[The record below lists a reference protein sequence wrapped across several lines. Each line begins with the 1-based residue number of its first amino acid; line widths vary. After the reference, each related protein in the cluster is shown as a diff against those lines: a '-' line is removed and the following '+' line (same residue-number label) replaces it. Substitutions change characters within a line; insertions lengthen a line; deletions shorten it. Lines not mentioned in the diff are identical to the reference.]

1 MFTVFINCSRYP
13 EASLVNHSC
22 EPNAVFVF
30 RNKQLLLRTLRPIAI
45 NEEVFVSYTDQL
57 APKEERRQILKQ
69 QFNFICQCNEC
80 VNEIREQLFHKKKF
94 GTESLKIG
102 EISLTASGF
111 PEVSVLP
118 DSTESDFSKI
128 LEGVKNMNTD
138 DCFDKLEKL
147 GSKYFDTNL
156 LVHELLVKCANIA
169 SQKSFKSALQFDLR
183 LLDNFQ
189 KFYPD
194 YHPMKSLQYTRVSK
208 IFSFLGKVRSSV
220 EYYEKALR
228 NIAVTHGC
236 ESELY
241 KVISEQFN
249 LDQREI
255 AHFEEQ
261 SLRKTAL
268 TQK

>member
-1 MFTVFINCSRYP
+1 M
-13 EASLVNHSC
+13 
-22 EPNAVFVF
+22 
-30 RNKQLLLRTLRPIAI
+30 
-45 NEEVFVSYTDQL
+45 
-57 APKEERRQILKQ
+57 
-69 QFNFICQCNEC
+69 
-80 VNEIREQLFHKKKF
+80 NEIREQLFHKKKF
-94 GTESLKIG
+94 GTESLKNG
-102 EISLTASGF
+102 EFSLTESGF

-169 SQKSFKSALQFDLR
+169 SHKSFKSALQFELR

-220 EYYEKALR
+220 EYFEKALR